1 MTAFAWMREKLAAAQ
16 RALPKRQQRE
26 PEQYDPGRAPLL
38 WCVLLTLVGVAA
50 LIGSTW
56 MLLVFVA
63 GSVGQVDWA
72 SSYVA
77 TEEGVTENTWH
88 FQASIHWLVGVGLFL
103 FCAAIAIFNA
113 TWLEARKHMSGMVKQ
128 VVTAIGV
135 LVAVFMISG
144 AIVVQQRGTDARD
157 RDRVVEAQT
166 AQVGVVAAQDRLNAL
181 REDLERL
188 QGDNSISS
196 PSYQMQACRAGERG
210 WAGYITQAR
219 SRGDGRL
226 DQIERAMNSAQECDR
241 LKAERDGLMAQV
253 SVARVEAVAVTAA
266 PVSAGFMHD
275 FTTVLEDARKP
286 VTATLGELLAMTA
299 FGFALASWR
308 TRRAAAQM
316 PAVSVDEAHMIAD
329 MREDEPVAPEP
340 MRPAKRRARD
350 GETGDPL
357 TFVEGHWRRTTEPKR
372 AKPRMRKDK
381 DGVEVEAPAGVIRLN
396 GDEIGLAAA
405 AAGVVMA
412 PSVASAPAQSERDPG
427 ADEQQN
433 ADQTGGLG
441 AGDAAHASEDD
452 NRADDRANSVEK
464 NPEHTPL
471 PTTPALT
478 DEDLFPEI
486 AAKFAAP
493 VADAAHTLA
502 NGEGVIVEE
511 PEQYGPPAPV
521 RQLEE
526 A

>member
-1 MTAFAWMREKLAAAQ
+1 MISWMREKLAAA
-16 RALPKRQQRE
+16 RAALPKRKQRE

-103 FCAAIAIFNA
+103 FCTAIAIFNA
-113 TWLEARKHMSGMVKQ
+113 TWLEARKHMGGMVKH

-135 LVAVFMISG
+135 LVALFMISG

-157 RDRVVEAQT
+157 RDRIVEAQT

-219 SRGDGRL
+219 ARGDGRL

-316 PAVSVDEAHMIAD
+316 MPAVSVDEAHMIAD
-329 MREDEPVAPEP
+329 MREDEPVAAEP

-412 PSVASAPAQSERDPG
+412 PSMAAEHVEELAAPSVAVESNAQNDDQQPG
-427 ADEQQN
+427 ADNDGLDLQQGSPIHAPDSTTDALDEETLNAIAALN
-433 ADQTGGLG
+433 AD
-441 AGDAAHASEDD
+441 
-452 NRADDRANSVEK
+452 
-464 NPEHTPL
+464 P
-471 PTTPALT
+471 
-478 DEDLFPEI
+478 
-486 AAKFAAP
+486 
-493 VADAAHTLA
+493 AHTLP
-502 NGEGVIVEE
+502 NNEGVLVDEDE
-511 PEQYGPPAPV
+511 VYGPPAPV
-521 RQLEE
+521 RRELEGVD
-526 A
+526 